1 MMLMLSLGASAQQVT
16 TGIVTDKAG
25 NPISGA
31 RVEVKGTNFYTITSI
46 DGRFSLET
54 PVIINKV
61 HISSAGMKS
70 VDTNVRSNMT
80 VVLKEA
86 TRWNE
91 QATYYR
97 FFVSAQGTVVSSKM
111 SDFPIG
117 VMVGMVKDFGVYG
130 RFQYSSC
137 PSNDGVMDFTNH
149 AVQGKAYHHY
159 SSTYVNMYHD
169 WTEYNTGY
177 MSITGGVIFR
187 LGSPLHLYV
196 GTGYV
201 DRKVVVKDGD
211 TGKIYKDTNTSIS
224 GMPIEAGLMLR
235 LGHVVVNGGSSLIGK
250 GKFNAHFGIGY
261 SF

>member
-1 MMLMLSLGASAQQVT
+1 MLLLSLGASAQQVT
-16 TGIVTDKAG
+16 TGIVTDRAG

-31 RVEVKGTNFYTITSI
+31 RVEVSGTNFYTMTSI

-70 VDTNVRSNMT
+70 VDMNVRSNMT

-91 QATYYR
+91 QATYYH
-97 FFVSAQGTVVSSKM
+97 FFVSAQGTIVNSKM

-117 VMVGMVKDFGVYG
+117 VMVGTVKDVGVYG
-130 RFQYSSC
+130 RFQYSGC
-137 PSNDGVMDFTNH
+137 PSDDGEMDFTNY
-149 AVQGKAYHHY
+149 AYSGKGNHY
-159 SSTYVNMYHD
+159 FYSNKVNMYHN

-177 MSITGGVIFR
+177 VSITGGVIFR
-187 LGSPLHLYV
+187 LGSPLHLYI

-201 DRKVVVKDGD
+201 NRKVVVKDGD
-211 TGKIYKDTNTSIS
+211 TGMIYKDTNTSIS
-224 GMPIEAGLMLR
+224 GTPLEAGLMFR
-235 LGHVVVNGGSSLIGK
+235 MGHLMVNGGSSLIGK
-250 GKFNAHFGIGY
+250 GIFNAHFGIGY